1 MIKPHKACYLLLLL
15 LLSLLCCKKP
25 YNPPAITGNGSYLV
39 VEGVI
44 NSGADSTTI
53 TLSRTVNVSSAH
65 TTNPVLNATVA
76 VQSDQNV
83 SYPLTETTNGN
94 YVSPGLN
101 LDVAHQY
108 RLSIT
113 APNNEQYQSDLVPVN
128 ITPPIDSVGFKILS
142 VPADTGIQIY
152 ANAHDP
158 TNKVKYYRW
167 EYSEA
172 WKFHPKYI
180 SYYIS
185 NGTTLVV
192 RTQAQDVSTCYA
204 NDVSSDI
211 VLGTSAKL
219 KQDVI
224 YQNPIIFIPSTS
236 EKIEAGY
243 SILLRQYALTADAY
257 NFWVSLKKNTEQLG
271 SIFDAQ
277 PSQLTG
283 NIHCITNPSEP
294 VIGYISVSTVP
305 SKRIFISNAQLPAWL
320 PIYPYNCP
328 EPFCIQS
335 LRTCSDTVHL
345 GSSSYYTLLIS
356 QSNTNVDAGLP
367 PLNGDQLP
375 GYFFVEPR
383 QCDDCTV
390 RGTVTPPPFWKVF

>member
-1 MIKPHKACYLLLLL
+1 MGCR
-15 LLSLLCCKKP
+15 KP
-25 YNPPAITGNGSYLV
+25 YNPPGITSPAGYLV

-44 NSGADSTTI
+44 NAGPDSTTI
-53 TLSRTVNVSSAH
+53 KLSRTVNVSSAN
-65 TTNPVLNATVA
+65 TANPVLHATVA

-108 RLSIT
+108 RLNIKT
-113 APNNEQYQSDLVPVN
+113 TKNEQNQSDLVPVLV
-128 ITPPIDSVGFKILS
+128 TPPFDSVGFNILS
-142 VPADTGIQIY
+142 TPADTGVQIY

-158 TNKVKYYRW
+158 TNTVKYYRW
-167 EYSEA
+167 DYSEA
-172 WKFHPKYI
+172 WEFHPKSI

-185 NGTTLVV
+185 NGTTLVL
-192 RTQAQDVSTCYA
+192 RTQAQDVSTCYT

-211 VLGTSAKL
+211 VLGSTAKL
-219 KQDVI
+219 KQDVL
-224 YQNPIIFIPSTS
+224 YQNPIVFISSHS
-236 EKIEAGY
+236 ENIENEY

-305 SKRIFISNAQLPAWL
+305 SKRVFILSSQLPGWVTT
-320 PIYPYNCP
+320 YPYP
-328 EPFCIQS
+328 
-335 LRTCSDTVHL
+335 CSVGDTLHL
-345 GSSSYYTLLIS
+345 GSERFYQYLILNS
-356 QSNTNVDAGLP
+356 AINLDAGLP
-367 PLNGDQLP
+367 PVNNEVSPLLT
-375 GYFFVEPR
+375 YTSR
-383 QCDDCTV
+383 QCADCTI
-390 RGTVTPPPFWKVF
+390 RGTITPPPFWP